1 MKNNRML
8 IALLFLLILL
18 CAASCTRGDGT
29 EETTALPDII
39 ETVPTTDRN
48 TQPETEP
55 VTEPITDPVTDPVT
69 EPATE
74 LTTAEETHPV
84 TEPVTETP
92 TEPET
97 SPTVSAVQFPA
108 AALPDYAEYA
118 TANRIKT
125 VLGARKTLAVTVD
138 GTKYYENGE
147 LKAGGEGIVTR
158 KKDGT
163 LTLNAAKLGA
173 IAGKA
178 DLTAKTPEEA
188 AKALGMG
195 VAVYDYKLVLFY
207 EGDQPLHTYDD
218 LYTYEAMHLYM
229 TDASETEIINA
240 FIDLPSRISNDTNNT
255 LFYTAPH
262 LNLGIQTSV
271 YYAQM
276 GQSNGLSVGP
286 ALVAGEG
293 EHGDNFTTV
302 RVFNNQQICIT
313 QFLAFDATVKG
324 GVQVA
329 AAQVGEEVL
338 IATAPFAAH
347 DGAQGDVRV
356 YDVFGLIRMVIN
368 VRDVIPGPHTIVTG
382 HFAEGVSDEVLL
394 VASRTTNEKGE
405 LRYAIISLSDGTV
418 ISEHTLDCSFALTAE
433 KAGVP
438 VALSLRNSG
447 EADSLILYFRTVQ
460 AVYEGNAQ
468 KAELVNAG
476 ITLPADATGVSAS
489 NILGQKYIV
498 SLPAREG
505 AEVLSYVT
513 IYDENANPLELD
525 VGFRENRFFS
535 AYYTDGYNDD
545 QYVSKGAFC
554 HIRTDLSNMV
564 LNRMASASGSAGV
577 DYYFDNSLVADY
589 NFTATAEYVERLKT
603 EYLFLEPCFTHR
615 WNKITA
621 TGKLASYVDPID
633 GVQKYVSIGKSGEYM
648 DYNELG
654 SSFYVGTYADGILDL
669 AKLRLYP
676 LRSFLQATAPA
687 FRGEGANPEHL
698 VGVSPVHEHEIDVAG
713 SVGDYNPYMIEGFR
727 AYLLD
732 RYESVEK
739 INAIFGTSFTDRASI
754 DAPRDSGRGA
764 WDAYSG
770 DYFTEW
776 SMYNRNI
783 VSKRIMEAYREAL
796 LAGYPPEAISA
807 HQIPEG
813 EAVAGFLGE
822 ANTRLTPIDIVLTCG
837 TAYGGTRYGNLSRK
851 RNFLVNAHNM
861 GHSNITLG
869 EYGSLY
875 EGGKQAYGQ
884 LKNLWSNG
892 LRMVHHIT
900 FNDAQAKAEEE
911 AIRMLMEDNEPRPG
925 YTGGTTG
932 AIGVNMNGKQY
943 SIVQI
948 GAGAGSDSTGLL
960 KSIDPAGKWEGTVYV
975 VPFHTKQ
982 EASAIAALNTP
993 VEGTANTFSTG
1004 ELDAIKNADQV
1015 EITFNAA
1022 KTGDARAWVEIAV
1035 YHKGCLVGDSTTTYE
1050 LTETVTPYRY
1060 VLSNQLYES
1069 GLEVKVTFHTEAG
1082 DGSMEAIT
1090 LENLYGTLQTEHAG
1104 FSYYHGGEAYHMSKA
1119 HVGGITFDL
1128 LDRDMLN

>member
-1 MKNNRML
+1 MKHIRVW
-8 IALLFLLILL
+8 IPLLLLLL
-18 CAASCTRGDGT
+18 LLTAASCSRDDGP
-29 EETTALPDII
+29 EETTPLPDTL
-39 ETVPTTDRN
+39 ETVPSSDGD
-48 TQPETEP
+48 TEP
-55 VTEPITDPVTDPVT
+55 P
-69 EPATE
+69 
-74 LTTAEETHPV
+74 
-84 TEPVTETP
+84 TETP
-92 TEPET
+92 TEDESEPDT
-97 SPTVSAVQFPA
+97 TPTVSSVKFPA
-108 AALPDYAEYA
+108 AALPDYAKYA
-118 TANRIKT
+118 TASRIKT
-125 VLGARKTLAVTVD
+125 VLGSSKTLAVTAD
-138 GTKYYENGE
+138 GKKYYANGE
-147 LKAGGEGIVTR
+147 LKAGGEGIVT
-158 KKDGT
+158 KNPDGT
-163 LTLNAAKLGA
+163 VTLDAAKLGA
-173 IAGKA
+173 LAGKS
-178 DLTAKTPEEA
+178 DLTATTPEEA

-195 VAVYDYKLVLFY
+195 VAVYDHKLVLFY
-207 EGDQPLHTYDD
+207 EGNQPLHTYED

-229 TDASETEIINA
+229 TDAPETEIINA

-255 LFYTAPH
+255 LFYTAPD
-262 LNLGIQTSV
+262 LNLGIQTSI

-293 EHGDNFTTV
+293 KHADNFTTV
-302 RVFNNQQICIT
+302 RIFNNQQTCIT
-313 QFLAFDATVKG
+313 QFLAFDASVKG

-347 DGAQGDVRV
+347 DGKQGDIRV
-356 YDVFGLIRMVIN
+356 YDAFGLIRMVIH
-368 VRDVIPGPHTIVTG
+368 VRDVIPGPHTVVTG

-394 VASRTTNEKGE
+394 VASQTTNDKGE
-405 LRYAIISLSDGTV
+405 IRYAMISLSDGSV
-418 ISEHTLDCSFALTAE
+418 ISEHTLDCAFALTDE

-447 EADSLILYFRTVQ
+447 AADSLILYFNTVQ

-468 KAELVNAG
+468 KAEFEKAG

-489 NILGQKYIV
+489 NIPGQKYIV

-513 IYDENANPLELD
+513 IFDENATPLELD

-545 QYVSKGAFC
+545 QYVSQGTFC
-554 HIRTDLSNMV
+554 HIRTDLSNAA
-564 LNRMASASGSAGV
+564 LGGLTSCK
-577 DYYFDNSLVADY
+577 DNAAIDAWFESTKYADY
-589 NFTATAEYVERLKT
+589 TFSDINQYVTRLET

-615 WNKITA
+615 WNKIPH

-633 GVQKYVSIGKSGEYM
+633 GVQKYVSIGKAGEYM

-654 SSFYVGTYADGILDL
+654 STFYVGTYADGILDL

-676 LRSFLQATAPA
+676 LRSFLRATAPA

-732 RYESVEK
+732 RYETVEK
-739 INAIFGTSFTDRASI
+739 INALFGTPFTDRASI

-776 SMYNRNI
+776 SMYNRFI

-796 LAGYPPEAISA
+796 LAGYPPESISA

-813 EAVAGFLGE
+813 EAVGGFLGE
-822 ANTRLTPIDIVLTCG
+822 AHTRLTPIDVVLTCG

-851 RNFLVNAHNM
+851 SNFLVNAHNM

-875 EGGKQAYGQ
+875 EEGKNAYSQ
-884 LKNLWSNG
+884 LKNLWKNG

-900 FNDAQAKAEEE
+900 FNDAQANAEKE
-911 AIRMLMEDNEPRPG
+911 AIEMLMADNEPRPG

-932 AIGVNMNGKQY
+932 AIGVNMGNKQY

-948 GAGAGSDSTGLL
+948 GAGADSDSTGLL
-960 KSIDPAGKWEGTVYV
+960 KSIDANGKWEGTVYL

-982 EASAIAALNTP
+982 KAIAIDSLNTP
-993 VEGTANTFSTG
+993 VEGTANTFTTG

-1015 EITFNAA
+1015 EITFAA
-1022 KTGDARAWVEIAV
+1022 KKTGDARAWVEIAV
-1035 YHKGCLVGDSTTTYE
+1035 YHKGCLVADSTTTYE

-1069 GLEVKVTFHTEAG
+1069 GLEIKVTFHTEAG
-1082 DGSMEAIT
+1082 DGSMESIT

-1104 FSYYHGGEAYHMSKA
+1104 FSYYHGGKCYSMSKA
-1119 HVGGITFDL
+1119 HVGGVTFDL
-1128 LDRDMLN
+1128 LDRDVLA